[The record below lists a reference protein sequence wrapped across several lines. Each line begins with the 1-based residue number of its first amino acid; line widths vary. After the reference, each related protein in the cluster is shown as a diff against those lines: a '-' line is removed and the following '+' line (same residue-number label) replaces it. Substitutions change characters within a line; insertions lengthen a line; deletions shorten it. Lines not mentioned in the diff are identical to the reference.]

1 MLLKLQFVKQHP
13 SISNRDANVNINLQK
28 KTIFHQRC
36 TNRKNTQTNQTSR
49 ETTFKGNNSK
59 LVKIK

>member
-28 KTIFHQRC
+28 KQYFT
-36 TNRKNTQTNQTSR
+36 KDTQTNQTSR